1 MIAVTVKKRGRFV
14 TNPEGVKH
22 DIQTA
27 AERGMFK
34 GWQSVRKSIRE
45 KMSIPGTR
53 HPFWGRIGSADGLM
67 VRTGKT
73 RASLTPAFRPLRI
86 GNRVTASVG
95 SPDQH
100 VLDLEEGGTVSA
112 GSGWFRIPTAAAQ
125 TAAAGVDRWAGMS
138 IRDIPGAHLY
148 RNQITHRLWAYQV
161 EPGALGTGK
170 HRLLYL
176 LTKSVTRKGRHI
188 FARTAAEQA
197 PVVAAAMGRE
207 VSLAVQKANS

>member
-1 MIAVTVKKRGRFV
+1 MIALTIRKRGRFV

-27 AERGMFK
+27 TDRGLFK
-34 GWQSVRKSIRE
+34 GWQSVRKGLRE
-45 KMSIPGTR
+45 KMGVPGTR
-53 HPFWGRIGSADGLM
+53 HPFWGRIGTADGLM

-86 GNRVTASVG
+86 GNRTTVSVG

-100 VLDLEEGGTVSA
+100 VLDLEEGGTMSA
-112 GSGWFRIPTAAAQ
+112 GAGYFRIPTADAQ
-125 TAAAGVDRWAGMS
+125 THAGVDRWAGMS

-148 RNQITHRLWAYQV
+148 RNPISRKLWAYQA

-176 LTKSVTRKGRHI
+176 LTKTVTRQGRHI
-188 FARTAAEQA
+188 FSRTAAEQRPA
-197 PVVAAAMGRE
+197 VVAAVGRE